1 MFLLERQKIY
11 IAFRKSEG
19 YTYDIVRERIAKS
32 VKRTGEHII
41 EFIPESNFKICKLS
55 AMRNSF
61 NWILF
66 GSITE
71 SEDEVVIKGYF
82 GFEQYVKGLVY
93 IITGFGLVMLLAS
106 LFSKSLNQVSS
117 GIAGTQQIDGW
128 LFGSMIGGIFITSM
142 LFSSLLGK
150 LLQREKQEEI
160 IELVKNIEDGRD
172 VWHRW

>member
-19 YTYDIVRERIAKS
+19 YTYDIVRERLAKS
-32 VKRTGEHII
+32 VKSTGEHII
-41 EFIPESNFKICKLS
+41 EFIPESNFKIYKLS

-71 SEDEVVIKGYF
+71 SEDEIVIKGHF
-82 GFEQYVKGLVY
+82 GFEQYVKVLVY
-93 IITGFGLVMLLAS
+93 IITGFGLVILLAS

-117 GIAGTQQIDGW
+117 GIAETQQ
-128 LFGSMIGGIFITSM
+128 FGSIIGGIFITSM

-160 IELVKNIEDGRD
+160 IELVKNIGDGRD